1 MSSPETMKAIVCE
14 APGSPS
20 TLVEHQV
27 TVPSPAIG
35 QALIKILGF
44 GLNRGGK
51 QSTLYNVYLL
61 CQGHMALPQILGIEC
76 YGTIAGYNEA
86 ETAQRP
92 PVGSRVFTCMGGLG
106 REIPGSYAEYTCAS
120 IGNLR
125 EVPTTTLTVA
135 QLSALPE
142 MLQATWGALTTGLDV
157 QPGDRV
163 LIRGATSSIGL
174 CAIQLARK
182 LGATY
187 VAATT
192 RNAGRKELLSQ
203 VGADKVIIDDG
214 KISQSLQLDEKFDR
228 VMELIGTPTINDSIV
243 CARDKGTVCVV
254 GNQSGGSWILENFS
268 PFFIGLPNRVRLCA
282 YGGGPQDLH
291 TVPLEELIKDV
302 EQGKLRLSIKV
313 FGLDRIQE
321 AHGFMEAGGGG
332 SKMVVVL

>member
-1 MSSPETMKAIVCE
+1 MTMSPPETMKAIICE

-27 TVPSPAIG
+27 PVPSPAIG
-35 QALIKILGF
+35 QALIKVLGF
-44 GLNRGGK
+44 GLNRG
-51 QSTLYNVYLL
+51 
-61 CQGHMALPQILGIEC
+61 GHMALPQILGIEC

-86 ETAQRP
+86 ENGQRL
-92 PVGSRVFTCMGGLG
+92 PVGAHVFTCMGGLG

-125 EVPTTTLTVA
+125 EVPTTSLTVA

-142 MLQATWGALTTGLDV
+142 MLQATWGALTAGLDV

-163 LIRGATSSIGL
+163 LVRGATSSIGL
-174 CAIQLARK
+174 CAVQLARK
-182 LGATY
+182 LGATL

-192 RNAGRKELLSQ
+192 RNAGRKELLLE

-214 KISQSLQLDEKFDR
+214 KISQSLQYEEKFDR
-228 VMELIGTPTINDSIV
+228 IMEMIGTPTINDSIL
-243 CARDKGTVCVV
+243 CAREKGTVCVV

-291 TVPLEELIKDV
+291 AVPLEALIKDI
-302 EQGKLRLSIKV
+302 EQGKLRVDVKV
-313 FGLDRIQE
+313 FGLDGVQE
-321 AHGFMEAGGGG
+321 AHGIMEGGGG
-332 SKMVVVL
+332 GTKMVVVL